1 MNKNLQRALIL
12 TAGALVAAGVG
23 VVIGR
28 ASVSSPTTSTSTST
42 TSSTSTT
49 TGSTSTTSLVVQPD
63 TAVYPFASTSVRFVT
78 PTGAARAF
86 ATDFLRFTDPV
97 IGEFQSGDSQSGE
110 VNISNRDG
118 GAVTTV
124 LVRKFGSPSTW
135 WVLGSATANIA
146 VSTPTALST
155 ISSPVRL
162 TGTST
167 AFEAVVNVSLYR
179 DGSLVPVQSGIV
191 MGGSMGMMGSFSSN
205 FTFPGA
211 LTGRGT
217 LVLHTLSAKDGS
229 VVEAST
235 VRVAF
240 SSSGN

>member
-28 ASVSSPTTSTSTST
+28 ATVSSPTKST
-42 TSSTSTT
+42 STSTT

-135 WVLGSATANIA
+135 WILGSSTANIV

-162 TGTST
+162 TGKSFT
-167 AFEAVVNVSLYR
+167 FEAVVNVSLYR

-240 SSSGN
+240 SS

>member
-1 MNKNLQRALIL
+1 MTKNLPKALMLI
-12 TAGALVAAGVG
+12 AGALLVAGVG

-28 ASVSSPTTSTSTST
+28 ATVSTPTTTSTSTS
-42 TSSTSTT
+42 SSTSTT
-49 TGSTSTTSLVVQPD
+49 TGSTSSTTTSLVTQPD
-63 TAVYPFASTSVRFVT
+63 TAVYPFASTSMRFVT

-135 WVLGSATANIA
+135 WVLGS
-146 VSTPTALST
+146 STPNIIVTSPAPLST
-155 ISSPVRL
+155 ISSPVSL

-179 DGSLVPVQSGIV
+179 DGSLVPVKSGTV
-191 MGGSMGMMGSFSSN
+191 MGGSMGMMGSFMSN
-205 FTFPGA
+205 FSYGPLHG
-211 LTGRGT
+211 GQGT
-217 LVLHTLSAKDGS
+217 LVFSTLSAKDGS

-235 VRVAF
+235 VRVTFAP
-240 SSSGN
+240 